1 MNLRKRVLPPGWYPL
16 SAEKVRQFLE
26 QGSKEHS
33 SQEQSSQEQSSQEQ
47 SSQEQSSQEQSSQ
60 EQSSRELH
68 PKGAIAVI
76 APHAGWYYSG
86 RIAARA
92 LETLKTGA
100 DTVIVIGGHLPA
112 GTPPLFA
119 EEEGVVTPMGDLEI
133 DREFRDLLW
142 KELGGKPDRYYDNTV
157 EVMLP
162 MVKFYF
168 PQSRLIWLRL
178 GAEIRSY
185 KVGKT
190 IAAIGAS
197 LKRQFVLIG
206 STDLTHYGIN
216 YDFAPCGTGR
226 KALEWMKTVND
237 AAFMRAVMS
246 GDGGETLRRAETD
259 RSSCSAGAVLACM
272 GYAHSLAASDAVLL
286 SYGTSADT
294 AETSASFEGAVVSR
308 AALGGGSSGEG
319 VSSGEDDI
327 PDSFVGYA
335 AMAWYPGG

>member
-1 MNLRKRVLPPGWYPL
+1 MNLRKRILPPGWYPQ

-26 QGSKEHS
+26 QCSP
-33 SQEQSSQEQSSQEQ
+33 EQSSS
-47 SSQEQSSQEQSSQ
+47 
-60 EQSSRELH
+60 
-68 PKGAIAVI
+68 GAAAVI
-76 APHAGWYYSG
+76 APHAGWHYSG
-86 RIAARA
+86 RIAAGA
-92 LETLKTGA
+92 LKALKPGA

-119 EEEGVVTPMGDLEI
+119 EEDGAVTPLGDLEI

-168 PQSRLIWLRL
+168 PRSRMIWLRL
-178 GAEIRSY
+178 GAEIQSY
-185 KVGKT
+185 DVGKLIT
-190 IAAIGAS
+190 AIGSS

-206 STDLTHYGIN
+206 STDLTHYGLN
-216 YDFAPCGTGR
+216 YDFAPRGTGR
-226 KALEWMKTVND
+226 EALEWMKTEND
-237 AAFMRAVMS
+237 AAFIEAVMS

-272 GYAHSLAASDAVLL
+272 GYARSVSASGPALL

-294 AETSASFEGAVVSR
+294 PEASFDGAAGGRSV
-308 AALGGGSSGEG
+308 LGGGSSREDL
-319 VSSGEDDI
+319 SSGEDDV

-335 AMAWYPGG
+335 AMAWYPGGGADGS

>member
-1 MNLRKRVLPPGWYPL
+1 MNLRKRVLPPGWYPH

-26 QGSKEHS
+26 QRSGFCSRERSFKER
-33 SQEQSSQEQSSQEQ
+33 
-47 SSQEQSSQEQSSQ
+47 
-60 EQSSRELH
+60 SSREQGS
-68 PKGAIAVI
+68 GAIAVI

-86 RIAARA
+86 RIAAGA
-92 LETLKTGA
+92 LETLKPGA

-119 EEEGVVTPMGDLEI
+119 EEDGVVTPMGDLEI

-162 MVKFYF
+162 MVKYYF

-178 GAEIRSY
+178 GAEIQSY
-185 KVGKT
+185 DVGRT

-197 LKRQFVLIG
+197 LERQFVLIG
-206 STDLTHYGIN
+206 STDLTHYGSN
-216 YDFAPCGTGR
+216 YDFTPHGTGR
-226 KALEWMKTVND
+226 KALEWMKNVND
-237 AAFMRAVMS
+237 AAFIRAVMS
-246 GDGGETLRRAETD
+246 GDGGETLRRAGTD

-272 GYAHSLAASDAVLL
+272 GYAQSLSASDAVLL

-294 AETSASFEGAVVSR
+294 AEPSASFEGAAVSR
-308 AALGGGSSGEG
+308 AALGGGSSGET
-319 VSSGEDDI
+319 VSAEQRSGGEDDI